1 MKPSTTLAGH
11 VPGNDCACCACM
23 ASKLTWTSQYG
34 LSVLASMPDN
44 SRQERRFDLEAE
56 KRSRRNFMLMIVG
69 FALLAMVGGVAL
81 ALWVLSP
88 PEEGT
93 VGPIAKVEAPQADPT
108 GFEPFEEEPDP
119 DPVVR
124 KHNPGVK
131 RQLEKGDVDRGLGKI
146 RAALNQCSSKHG
158 AIDKTLVTVDFSVAA
173 SGRVT
178 EAYSRAP
185 HTNNPLGKCV
195 AKVIREKAKF
205 RKTKQGLGDIRRT
218 LTLRRTSL

>member
-1 MKPSTTLAGH
+1 
-11 VPGNDCACCACM
+11 M
-23 ASKLTWTSQYG
+23 ASKLTWTAQCG

-93 VGPIAKVEAPQADPT
+93 VDPIAKVEPAKPDPT
-108 GFEPFEEEPDP
+108 GFEPFEEDEPEP
-119 DPVVR
+119 EVR

-146 RAALNQCSSKHG
+146 RAALNQCAAKHG

-173 SGRVT
+173 NGRVT

-185 HTNNPLGKCV
+185 HTRNPLGLCV

-205 RKTKQGLGDIRRT
+205 RRTKEGLGDIRRT